1 MFKMTVMWCSSSFSS
16 YLLNYMN
23 KYLEGSI
30 YENHYNEGIAGCI
43 ATFIGASIYAKLG
56 KRFAFIMSFS
66 LALIGGLVIL
76 VLEGR
81 YYQLP
86 GSFVDEFPGISFDKR
101 NASALDFIVPKL
113 IFIAKFGISLAFLCT
128 Y

>member
-43 ATFIGASIYAKLG
+43 ACLIGASIYAKLG
-56 KRFAFIMSFS
+56 KRFAFIMSYS
-66 LALIGGLVIL
+66 LALVGGLMIL

-81 YYQLP
+81 FYTLP
-86 GSFVDEFPGISFDKR
+86 G
-101 NASALDFIVPKL
+101 
-113 IFIAKFGISLAFLCT
+113 
-128 Y
+128 